1 MIPPRRLLLMV
12 SRLKNLAP
20 GIVASVLVSAA
31 AIAVGWGE
39 EMVFR
44 RAIIEPLVLA
54 ILIGMVVRTIRGDR
68 PREDPGVRLIAKPVL
83 EFAVFLL
90 GATMDVPRLFASG
103 PMLAVGIV
111 VLVCVSL
118 GV

>member
-1 MIPPRRLLLMV
+1 MSNRIYRSSLRRF
-12 SRLKNLAP
+12 AP
-20 GIVASVLVSAA
+20 TVRAPHFNPFKALWPGVVASAIISAVA
-31 AIAVGWGE
+31 LIIGWGE
-39 EMVFR
+39 AAVFR

-68 PREDPGVRLIAKPVL
+68 PREDPGVRFIAKPVL

-103 PMLAVGIV
+103 P
-111 VLVCVSL
+111 
-118 GV
+118 